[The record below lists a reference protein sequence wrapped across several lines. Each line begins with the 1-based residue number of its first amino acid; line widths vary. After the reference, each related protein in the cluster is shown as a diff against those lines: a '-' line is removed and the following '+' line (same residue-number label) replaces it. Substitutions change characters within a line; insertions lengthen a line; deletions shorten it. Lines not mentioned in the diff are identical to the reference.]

1 MTFSNYFENALLAH
15 VFQNTDI
22 QNIGDGS
29 GLLQSADSG
38 LLFIALHTASPG
50 EGGNQ
55 TTNEVAYTSYARV
68 AVERKPIAWSVV
80 GNTVTNLQAVQFPT
94 STGGTATATHFSVG
108 VDDGVVL
115 GVHDI
120 ICYGALPSPLTIT
133 SGVQPQ
139 FAAGALVIT
148 LD

>member
-1 MTFSNYFENALLAH
+1 MSFSDYFENAVLAH
-15 VFQNTDI
+15 VFQNLDI
-22 QNIGDGS
+22 VNLGDAA
-29 GLLQSADSG
+29 GLVPSAVEGDVYV
-38 LLFIALHTASPG
+38 ALHTASPG
-50 EGGNQ
+50 EAGDQ
-55 TTNEVAYTSYARV
+55 TTNEVSYTSYARV
-68 AVERKPIAWSVV
+68 AVQRKPIAWSVV
-80 GNTVTNLQAVQFPT
+80 GNTVTNIAAVQFPT

-108 VDDGVVL
+108 VDNGLTL
-115 GVHDI
+115 GVHNI